1 MSEYY
6 LGIGFEQA
14 QDLVVKVM
22 YDDLENVHNQI
33 KAFDHIDK
41 LSDNDE
47 KELKHLK
54 KVKKALKRIIKYYSP
69 PDEFINPF
77 IYK

>member
-1 MSEYY
+1 MSDYY

-22 YDDLENVHNQI
+22 YDDLENVYNQI
-33 KAFDHIDK
+33 KAYDDLNS
-41 LSDNDE
+41 LSDNDK
-47 KELKHLK
+47 KELKHLM
-54 KVKKALKRIIKYYSP
+54 KVKKALKRTIKYYSP

-77 IYK
+77 VYK